1 MLSRIALLALVA
13 LVVGS
18 AAFAEEEGEEA
29 VSEAAETAAEE
40 KVCFDRRQIR
50 NFDGLSGDHVFIEQ
64 SGKKYFLLTM
74 RNRCIG
80 LRHANG
86 IGITDTMNRICSDGT
101 GEIVF
106 RDIGHVQRCQV
117 GTIELVENKDAA
129 RAFFDERMQYEKNR
143 KAKDAEKE

>member
-1 MLSRIALLALVA
+1 LPRRKAKKQFRKRQNLPRRKKSVSIAGRSATSMGCLVIM
-13 LVVGS
+13 S
-18 AAFAEEEGEEA
+18 F
-29 VSEAAETAAEE
+29 
-40 KVCFDRRQIR
+40 
-50 NFDGLSGDHVFIEQ
+50 
-64 SGKKYFLLTM
+64 
-74 RNRCIG
+74 
-80 LRHANG
+80 
-86 IGITDTMNRICSDGT
+86 TDTMNRICSDGT